1 MCIRDRD
8 ITLGQ
13 YFPQK
18 SLLHST
24 DSRMKICLVVY
35 AIVLLFMARN
45 FASLALAVAYIGVGM
60 AFSKI
65 SLKLYLKSVKPVLF
79 LVVFTGVLNIFYGTG
94 EPLVQFGMF
103 KITLAGIF
111 NCIFVSVR
119 IIALILASSV
129 LTFTTSPTQLT
140 DAIERLLKP
149 LSKLRVPVHEFAM
162 MMTIALRFV
171 PLLLEE
177 TDKIMAAQKMCIR
190 DRPRFT
196 LVGAT
201 TRAGQ
206 LSAPLRDRFG
216 VVLRLELYSPQE
228 LGKIVMRS
236 AGILHA
242 QIEADAALEDVYKR
256 QGQGNGPHQQLLRA
270 DRFGD

>member
-1 MCIRDRD
+1 MISD

-45 FASLALAVAYIGVGM
+45 FTSLALAVAYIGVGM

-162 MMTIALRFV
+162 MMTIALRFI
-171 PLLLEE
+171 PTLIEE
-177 TDKIMAAQKMCIR
+177 TDKIMNAQKAR
-190 DRPRFT
+190 
-196 LVGAT
+196 GA
-201 TRAGQ
+201 Q
-206 LSAPLRDRFG
+206 LDSGNLRQRVKALIPVLIPLFISAFR
-216 VVLRLELYSPQE
+216 
-228 LGKIVMRS
+228 
-236 AGILHA
+236 
-242 QIEADAALEDVYKR
+242 
-256 QGQGNGPHQQLLRA
+256 RA
-270 DRFGD
+270 DELAMAMECRCYHGGEGRTRLKQLHMHRSDILIAVVAVLVFVAIGMSNLFFARIG